1 MSNRDDLT
9 DYRLGRQADGLRRI
23 IARHRPSRLS
33 ERVSTAIPGTVE
45 YLADHE
51 HMRRASEPF
60 DDGGK
65 LLIFPG
71 ARYASEEYVA
81 ATPGLYDV
89 LNRDQLKAL
98 ENNGLLR
105 RMMYALYCGS
115 GRMSW
120 VSLVESLSEETI
132 SHDYDPQDFGEAL
145 IQAHAYG
152 FVELAA
158 KEDDTPSIEIASDF
172 RLRTVRGDE
181 LYIFLESVVREYS
194 LG

>member
-1 MSNRDDLT
+1 MSDGDDLT
-9 DYRLGRQADGLRRI
+9 AYRLGCQADGLRRI

-33 ERVSTAIPGTVE
+33 ERFSTAVPGTVE

-51 HMRRASEPF
+51 HMRTPSEPS

-71 ARYASEEYVA
+71 TRDIEYIGA
-81 ATPGLYDV
+81 NPGLYDI
-89 LNRDQLKAL
+89 LDQDQLRVV

-105 RMMYALYCGS
+105 RIMYVLYCGS
-115 GRMSW
+115 GRMGW
-120 VSLVESLSEETI
+120 VSLVESLSEE
-132 SHDYDPQDFGEAL
+132 HLGRDYSPQDFGEAL
-145 IQAHAYG
+145 IQACAYG
-152 FVELAA
+152 FVELVA
-158 KEDDTPSIEIASDF
+158 EEGNIPSVEIASDF

-181 LYIFLESVVREYS
+181 LYIFLEATTRENS